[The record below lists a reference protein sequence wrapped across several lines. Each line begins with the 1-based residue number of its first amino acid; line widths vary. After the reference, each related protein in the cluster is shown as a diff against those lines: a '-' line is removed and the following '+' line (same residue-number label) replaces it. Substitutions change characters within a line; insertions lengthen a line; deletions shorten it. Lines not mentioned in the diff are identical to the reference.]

1 MNVKFSIVNFLNQI
15 EYMNKCYILITIF
28 LFATLFV
35 SANPEQNQVDNWIEA
50 SIKQK
55 AKLRVSL
62 VKANMPVVSAW
73 IKAKQK
79 AVPMSADLTGQ
90 EKLVLVTSAGPDG
103 NNWDWG
109 TWANAKLIKADGSS
123 VWLDELE
130 PEYWTSGTNSIPK
143 NVDIYGNPLVIAGK
157 KYDHSVLCHAN
168 GVMVYDINKE
178 YVRFETEVGLS
189 DQSTVGSVFFRIMN
203 VYPKEEAAALL
214 AAYPE
219 ELTTLNMNID
229 GLETWLTTC
238 DASAEHDLVLNM
250 ATQLKKDTFVKNA
263 VKKIEAEKD
272 VNTQIREYLKLYEKI
287 QRICGLQRDLS
298 WLNIEAIRL
307 AFNDMKKMKEFDV
320 SKYQPVLN
328 ELEKQVAKGFDD
340 IYGGDDAAL
349 DNAEKAIANKRTILL
364 ANPFLDGDK
373 VLASRFKLGKNAHKA
388 MAPELG
394 TQANNW
400 SNQESA
406 PRNGFDADIVELSN
420 LRGDVQVRSVYKPDN
435 GSSIADLRLHWDG
448 DRAMFTQTIPDKR

>member
-178 YVRFETEVGLS
+178 NTIYKKVG
-189 DQSTVGSVFFRIMN
+189 
-203 VYPKEEAAALL
+203 K
-214 AAYPE
+214 
-219 ELTTLNMNID
+219 
-229 GLETWLTTC
+229 
-238 DASAEHDLVLNM
+238 
-250 ATQLKKDTFVKNA
+250 
-263 VKKIEAEKD
+263 
-272 VNTQIREYLKLYEKI
+272 YE
-287 QRICGLQRDLS
+287 
-298 WLNIEAIRL
+298 
-307 AFNDMKKMKEFDV
+307 F
-320 SKYQPVLN
+320 
-328 ELEKQVAKGFDD
+328 
-340 IYGGDDAAL
+340 
-349 DNAEKAIANKRTILL
+349 
-364 ANPFLDGDK
+364 
-373 VLASRFKLGKNAHKA
+373 GKNK
-388 MAPELG
+388 
-394 TQANNW
+394 Q
-400 SNQESA
+400 
-406 PRNGFDADIVELSN
+406 
-420 LRGDVQVRSVYKPDN
+420 
-435 GSSIADLRLHWDG
+435 
-448 DRAMFTQTIPDKR
+448 